1 MTESPQQLPP
11 ANRKD
16 RLITLIDRLRDG
28 LVHRAEDLARY
39 LGVSARTLYRDMQ
52 TLVRSGVPVV
62 GARGVG
68 YQMTAA
74 ITLPPMNLTMAEMEA
89 LHLGLAVMTEAD
101 DPALQSAARSLA
113 GKIDEALPEGR
124 ISSTT
129 GWGLAVFPF
138 ADTASGIRHMPQVRS
153 AIRNR
158 KKLRLRYEEIDETVS
173 ESVVRPLTLDYWG
186 RVWTCTVWCERSASL
201 RMMRLDRIS
210 ELTELSAAFRKSDDM
225 QRRDPPTT

>member
-1 MTESPQQLPP
+1 M
-11 ANRKD
+11 
-16 RLITLIDRLRDG
+16 ITIIDRLRDG
-28 LVHRAEDLARY
+28 RVHRAEDLARD

-52 TLVRSGVPVV
+52 TLVRSGVPVA

-74 ITLPPMNLTMAEMEA
+74 ITLPPMNLTMAELEA

-129 GWGLAVFPF
+129 SWGLAVFPF
-138 ADTASGIRHMPQVRS
+138 ADTASGIRYMPQVRS
-153 AIRNR
+153 AIRSR
-158 KKLRLRYEEIDETVS
+158 KKLRLRYEELDGTVS
-173 ESVVRPLTLDYWG
+173 ETVVRPLKLDYWG
-186 RVWTCTVWCERSASL
+186 RVWTCTVWCERSEAL
-201 RMMRLDRIS
+201 RTMRLDRIS
-210 ELTELSAAFRKSDDM
+210 ELTELSAAFRQNADM
-225 QRRDPPTT
+225 RRRDRPSN